1 MKKTIVL
8 TSLVLGGVLFAGS
21 QAMAQESKPLGLSLR
36 AGGFF
41 PSAGK
46 ARDLKDVWFGM
57 GAEFKI
63 KDLPDSST
71 DPAYSDSLAV
81 SLDYFG
87 ADDARSLPLLLNYV
101 GRKNEFFY
109 SVGAG
114 VGFNKDISGASF
126 VTKNRF
132 AYQVGIGYDFV
143 KGTTPL
149 FVEAKYFGF
158 ASGAKLNGLGLYL
171 GVRF

>member
-1 MKKTIVL
+1 MNKKILL
-8 TSLVLGGVLFAGS
+8 TSLVCGGVLFAGG
-21 QAMAQESKPLGLSLR
+21 QAMAQESKPIGLSLR
-36 AGGFF
+36 AGAFF
-41 PSAGK
+41 PSEKK
-46 ARDLKDVWFGM
+46 ARDLKDVWFGL

-63 KDLPDSST
+63 KDLTLGSADVAQT
-71 DPAYSDSLAV
+71 GALTV

-114 VGFNKDISGASF
+114 VGFNKDIKGASF
-126 VTKNRF
+126 VTKNRL
-132 AYQVGIGYDFV
+132 AYQLGVGYDFV

-158 ASGAKLNGLGLYL
+158 ANGAKLNGFGLYL
-171 GVRF
+171 GVRL